1 MTEVNASRIGEEG
14 AEIVRAEGLAVELPT
29 GISTSVQAVRDVA
42 LVVRKGERVGVV
54 GESGS
59 GKSVTGRA
67 IAGLLPES
75 RRVRVGGSLKI
86 YGKEM
91 IGAPAEDWL
100 DIRRRVVSMIFQDPQ
115 SYLNPTMQVGR
126 QVAEAC
132 RKDAAD
138 AGQSRRDAALEY
150 MRLAGLPAPETTARR
165 YPFQLSG
172 GMRQRVLIAIAL
184 AKRPDLIIAD
194 EPTTALDVTVQAK
207 VLESLDMSVRTLGS
221 SLIMIS
227 HDLGVVAKLCDR
239 IYVMYRGE
247 VVEAGPTMEVFQ
259 NPAHDYTRQLLS
271 GIRRLTSDEALHD
284 APAAPAGR

>member
-1 MTEVNASRIGEEG
+1 MTATESGQG
-14 AEIVRAEGLAVELPT
+14 AEIVRIDGLAVELPT
-29 GISTSVQAVRDVA
+29 GISTSVQAVRDVG
-42 LVVRKGERVGVV
+42 LVVRRGERIGVV

-75 RRVRVGGSLKI
+75 RRVRVTGSLKI
-86 YGKEM
+86 HGEEM
-91 IGAPAEDWL
+91 IGASADRWN
-100 DIRRRVVSMIFQDPQ
+100 DVRRRVVSMIFQDPL
-115 SYLNPTMQVGR
+115 SFLNPTMQVGR

-132 RKDAAD
+132 RKDAQD
-138 AGQSRRDAALEY
+138 AGKSRRDAALEY
-150 MRLAGLPAPETTARR
+150 MALAGLPSPEATAGR

-239 IYVMYRGE
+239 IYVMYRGQ
-247 VVEAGPTMEVFQ
+247 VVESGPTLEVFR
-259 NPAHDYTRQLLS
+259 NPSHDYTRHLLS
-271 GIRRLTSDEALHD
+271 GIRRLTAVDEIQA
-284 APAAPAGR
+284 AGRA